1 MDPLVIKVPEE
12 TLERQECLGR
22 MGRQGNLDSQDLK
35 VTQVLVEHQEPLD
48 SLDPK
53 DQLEEWACQVHLDRK
68 VCQASPANRASPAY
82 LERRGQRERKDSRVY
97 LASESPGGLV
107 TRETRGSLA
116 SQAARA
122 RRERKAAPEPQG
134 CQGPQAQGGL
144 QGASAIQEAQA
155 CLEKRETRA
164 SQDWMAFPVS
174 KEKQVF
180 LGLPAP
186 PAQLARRE
194 SLAVMESQGQQERRE
209 NQVFQEEASQAS
221 QGTKETKVPRVKW
234 ASLA

>member
-12 TLERQECLGR
+12 ILERQECLGR
-22 MGRQGNLDSQDLK
+22 TGRRGIPDNQDLK
-35 VTQVLVEHQEPLD
+35 VTQVLVEHQEPLA

-53 DQLEEWACQVHLDRK
+53 DPLEEWACQVYPDKK
-68 VCQASPANRASPAY
+68 VCLASPANRASLAH
-82 LERRGQRERKDSRVY
+82 LERKEPKERKDRQVY
-97 LASESPGGLV
+97 LALGFPGRPA
-107 TRETRGSLA
+107 TRETRDTQV
-116 SQAARA
+116 SQAALA

-155 CLEKRETRA
+155 CLERRETKA
-164 SQDWMAFPVS
+164 SQDWMAFLAS
-174 KEKQVF
+174 KEKQVS
-180 LGLPAP
+180 LGLLVLQV
-186 PAQLARRE
+186 QLARRE
-194 SLAVMESQGQQERRE
+194 SLAAMASLGQRARRAS
-209 NQVFQEEASQAS
+209 QVFPEEASQDS